1 METRQ
6 KNRVSVDDVLSRP
19 ASRRLLAG
27 AGHATPEALVAR
39 GRGEVRQGT
48 GNRPRLAGQRGGAQ
62 CSGKPRHAAEVA
74 SRRPLGAD
82 GKSNAEY
89 RPPVGPASRWMEH
102 VWSRSC
108 EVFNRD
114 SFWLVVYTSARRDA
128 GGRTA
133 WSAAAVALSLG
144 GECPPNDDAGGLA
157 ASLLKRSSLDELWTT
172 RVRGWQAG

>member
-1 METRQ
+1 
-6 KNRVSVDDVLSRP
+6 
-19 ASRRLLAG
+19 
-27 AGHATPEALVAR
+27 
-39 GRGEVRQGT
+39 
-48 GNRPRLAGQRGGAQ
+48 
-62 CSGKPRHAAEVA
+62 
-74 SRRPLGAD
+74 
-82 GKSNAEY
+82 
-89 RPPVGPASRWMEH
+89 MEH